1 MNPVVSND
9 NLGRK
14 ECAISFLKL
23 VASGQ
28 VRKAYEQHIAADFR
42 HHNPYFK
49 CDAKS
54 LMQGMEQ
61 NAVQFPDKVLAIQRV
76 LEDGELVAVHSRVIL
91 KPEDRGLAL
100 VHIFRFRGKDIVELW
115 DIGQPV
121 PEDMPNECG
130 MF

>member
-1 MNPVVSND
+1 MNSTGGNGD
-9 NLGRK
+9 LTRK
-14 ECAISFLKL
+14 ECALSFLKL
-23 VASGQ
+23 VAAGD
-28 VRKAYEQHIAADFR
+28 VRKAYERHTATDFR

-54 LMQGMEQ
+54 LMHGMEE
-61 NAVQFPDKVLAIQRV
+61 NAAQFPDKILEVQRA
-76 LEDGELVAVHSRVIL
+76 LEDGELVAVHSRVKL

-100 VHIFRFRGKDIVELW
+100 VHIFRFRGNAIVELW

-121 PEDMPNECG
+121 PEQMPNECG